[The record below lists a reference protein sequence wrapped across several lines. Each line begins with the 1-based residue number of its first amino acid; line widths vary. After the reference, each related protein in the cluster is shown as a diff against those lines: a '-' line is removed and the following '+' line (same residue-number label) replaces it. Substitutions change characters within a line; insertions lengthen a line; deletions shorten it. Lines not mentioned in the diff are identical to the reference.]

1 MTKKDPSF
9 FIGDIPVYGDR
20 ILAPMDGF
28 SDVPYRTMCRRYG
41 SALSYTAFV
50 NAMELIHGLDRAWAE
65 LQYQPQERP
74 IIFQIFD
81 DDESRILEAAL
92 RIQELEPDALDVNM
106 GCSAR
111 RVSNRGAGAGLLRD
125 PQKIGRII
133 QSLSTNL
140 EVPITAKIR
149 LGWDNHSR
157 NYLDVARAIE
167 EHGGALIAV
176 HGRTREQGYRGHAD
190 WDAITKIKDG
200 ASIPVIGNG
209 DVKIPEDVERLKE
222 YTGCDAVMIGR
233 GAIGNPWIFE
243 GRGLEEVSFEELMS
257 TIHEHL
263 REMIN
268 FYGEDRGII
277 LFRKHLVRYIDH
289 LEIVQ
294 DHRQRLLTC
303 SDWTSFQA
311 IAAQIPNNLL
321 SAEALPTT

>member
-1 MTKKDPSF
+1 MTKLEPTF
-9 FIGDIPVYGDR
+9 FIGHIPVYGER

-28 SDVPYRTMCRRYG
+28 SDVPYRTLCRRFG

-81 DDESRILEAAL
+81 DDEARLLEAAL
-92 RIQELEPDALDVNM
+92 RIQELEPDAIDVNM

-133 QSLSTNL
+133 HALSTKL
-140 EVPITAKIR
+140 DVPITAKIR

-167 EHGGALIAV
+167 ENGGALIAV
-176 HGRTREQGYRGHAD
+176 HGRTREQGYHGRAD
-190 WDAITKIKDG
+190 WDAITEIKERT
-200 ASIPVIGNG
+200 SIPIIGNG
-209 DVKIPEDVERLKE
+209 DVKLPEDVTRLQE

-233 GAIGNPWIFE
+233 GAIGNPWIFQ
-243 GRGLEEVSFEELMS
+243 GRGAEDVSFEELM
-257 TIHEHL
+257 TIIHEHQL
-263 REMIN
+263 EMIRY
-268 FYGEDRGII
+268 YGEDRGII
-277 LFRKHLVRYIDH
+277 LFRKHLVRYIAH
-289 LEIVQ
+289 LAIDK
-294 DHRQRLLTC
+294 DHRQRLLSCREWNAFLEITE
-303 SDWTSFQA
+303 
-311 IAAQIPNNLL
+311 QIPLNIP
-321 SAEALPTT
+321 SAEAYPTT

>member
-1 MTKKDPSF
+1 MAKRAPSF
-9 FIGDIPVYGDR
+9 FIGHIPVYGDR

-28 SDVPYRTMCRRYG
+28 SDVPYRIICRRFG

-65 LQYQPQERP
+65 LQYQIQERP

-81 DDESRILEAAL
+81 DDESRLLEAAL
-92 RIQELEPDALDVNM
+92 RIQELEPDAIDVNM

-133 QSLSTNL
+133 QSLSTKL
-140 EVPITAKIR
+140 DVPITAKIR
-149 LGWDNHSR
+149 LGWDHHSR

-176 HGRTREQGYRGHAD
+176 HGRTREQGYRGDAD
-190 WDAITKIKDG
+190 WDAIAEIKER
-200 ASIPVIGNG
+200 ASVPIIGNG
-209 DVKIPEDVERLKE
+209 DVKTHSDALRLKE
-222 YTGCDAVMIGR
+222 YTTCDAVMIGR

-243 GRGLEEVSFEELMS
+243 GRGLDEVSYEDLMS

-263 REMIN
+263 REMISY
-268 FYGEDRGII
+268 YGEDRGII
-277 LFRKHLVRYIDH
+277 LFRKHLVRYIDR
-289 LEIVQ
+289 LEIAQ

-303 SDWTSFQA
+303 NDWTAFQD
-311 IAAQIPNNLL
+311 IAAQIPINM
-321 SAEALPTT
+321 SPAEALPTT